1 MTIAKYLFAQA
12 PAITAILSA
21 WFIALLAQRLSR
33 WMVKR
38 IRAELA
44 AFEPHVPLLAL
55 PVQTMTH
62 WFTVW
67 LVINAG
73 WLALIT
79 RIDAGYLAGSIVLL
93 AVLGVLAMVDAQTG
107 ILPNELI
114 LLSMIIV
121 LACVWQVSSTWLP
134 AQTFLWGMTLGYGIP
149 TLFNAAY
156 RLIYDTDA
164 LGQGDA
170 KLLAVLG
177 LWLGIYALADVWLI
191 ACALLLVY
199 TAVKRCQC
207 KNEFGLKSSMPFGPF
222 LVLAANVVFIY
233 GLA

>member
-1 MTIAKYLFAQA
+1 MTIVKYLYAQA
-12 PAITAILSA
+12 PAIMAILSA
-21 WFIALLAQRLSR
+21 WFVAVLAQRLSR
-33 WMVKR
+33 WMVMR

-44 AFEPHVPLLAL
+44 AFETPVPLVAL
-55 PVQTMTH
+55 PVQSMTQ
-62 WFTVW
+62 WFTAW

-73 WLALIT
+73 WLALTT
-79 RIDAGYLAGSIVLL
+79 RIDAGYWAGSIVLL
-93 AVLGVLAMVDAQTG
+93 AVFGVLALVDAQTG

-114 LLSMIIV
+114 LLAITIV
-121 LACVWQVSSTWLP
+121 FVCVWQVSSTWLP
-134 AQTFLWGMTLGYGIP
+134 AQIFLWGMTLGYAIP

-156 RLIYDTDA
+156 RLISGTDA

-207 KNEFGLKSSMPFGPF
+207 KKEFGLKSSVPFGPF